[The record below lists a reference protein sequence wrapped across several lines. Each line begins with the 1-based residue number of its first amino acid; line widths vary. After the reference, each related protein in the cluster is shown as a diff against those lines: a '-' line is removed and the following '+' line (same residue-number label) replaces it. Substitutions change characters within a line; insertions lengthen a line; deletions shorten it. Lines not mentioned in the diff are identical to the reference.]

1 MFIRL
6 FRFGLDILFRLPQFL
21 RFCFVGGVGFV
32 TDAGILSLLFRVF
45 DFSPLWS
52 RLPATLIAVTVTWV
66 LNNFLTFHKENLLR
80 WQSYA
85 AYFVSNLVGMAIN
98 YGIYIACMHAY
109 EVMERYPE
117 LAVAVG
123 SVVAAVFNYT
133 LARTVIF
140 AKVVEKIEGH

>member
-6 FRFGLDILFRLPQFL
+6 FQLGLRILFRLPQFL
-21 RFCFVGGVGFV
+21 RFCFVGGIGFV
-32 TDAGILSLLFRVF
+32 TDAGILSLLYRVF
-45 DFSPLWS
+45 DFSLLWG

-98 YGIYIACMHAY
+98 YGIYLFCIHSYDTMA
-109 EVMERYPE
+109 RWPE
-117 LAVAVG
+117 LAVAAG
-123 SVVAAVFNYT
+123 SIVAAVFNYT